1 MKIYEVS
8 GGGANRPIDSRQRT
22 RSRMHRG
29 WKEFSEALETPGGL
43 AGGMKVVRRYSVRKR
58 GVSIMANHGARW
70 TRKWTGEKVRE
81 NRLENNASRF
91 TLW

>member
-1 MKIYEVS
+1 
-8 GGGANRPIDSRQRT
+8 
-22 RSRMHRG
+22 
-29 WKEFSEALETPGGL
+29 
-43 AGGMKVVRRYSVRKR
+43 MKVVRRYSVRKR

-70 TRKWTGEKVRE
+70 TRKWTGVKVRE